1 MTLSRQKK
9 DFLRQEALRH
19 ETAAFLEGDP
29 SWFMH
34 QVSGAANQEVMA
46 LLASVLS
53 YGSRPLFMPK
63 IRLLLEASQG
73 EPHPWVASGAFEA
86 DIPDTP
92 QCFYRLYTYHTMHRF
107 LQALRHLLQRHG
119 TLGGYLRHCRCH
131 TATEAVEALCGWF
144 APYGLKGVIPQ
155 NTTSSCKRVC
165 MFLRWM
171 VRDGSQVDLGLWSD
185 IIDKRTLIIPM
196 DTHVVH
202 VALRLGLITS
212 RSTSMANALRLSAV
226 LRRVFPDDPLKGD
239 FALFGTGIEAV
250 LSRQSQ
256 RQSGR

>member
-9 DFLRQEALRH
+9 DFLRQEADRH

-53 YGSRPLFMPK
+53 YGSRPLFMPR
-63 IRLLLEASQG
+63 IGLLLDASQG
-73 EPHPWVASGAFEA
+73 EPHRWVASGAFEQQV
-86 DIPDTP
+86 PDSQ
-92 QCFYRLYTYHTMHRF
+92 QCFYRLYTYSTMHRF
-107 LQALRHLLQRHG
+107 LQALRRLLERHG
-119 TLGGYLRHCRCH
+119 TLGGYLRHSQSR

-144 APYGLKGVIPQ
+144 APCDLKGLIPKD
-155 NTTSSCKRVC
+155 TTSSCKRVC

-171 VRDGSQVDLGLWSD
+171 VRDGSPVDLGLWSD

-196 DTHVVH
+196 DTHVVRQ
-202 VALRLGLITS
+202 ATSLGLITS

-226 LRRVFPDDPLKGD
+226 LRRVFPDDPLKAD
-239 FALFGTGIEAV
+239 FALFGTGIEAQ